1 MEGVEQKYCDA
12 CINAVIGAWRGLME
26 VSGQEVLCT
35 VPYGKG
41 DTLGLDAI
49 PEININ
55 GRLGA
60 FDSRAFLIT
69 EELDEQARRRWPTDS
84 DPERQPLMFF
94 CDPTDRSSQ
103 LKKFF
108 ERISRDSMTEKIGN
122 LMEGCD
128 AIKLWE
134 EMFEPPATI
143 TGSTSAITCVR
154 KGEIVFSVILNYITA
169 TICVATSSGVFW
181 YRLKRFSDSSNE
193 NIGLD
198 KIKKGKKLCFPGV
211 RKLGFSSD
219 DCKQLVT
226 FLGKEGYHENFR
238 DSKLFVES
246 ADKFL
251 HHTTPPGPPRSL
263 YLSELQKGY
272 GPVGFIFCNG
282 EKIGEWI
289 HWLSFVKYARNEYG
303 RCALRAFEISLE
315 RPYVK
320 NDMLMST
327 SPPYSLFREENNVM
341 YLDMSQLRNFERPS
355 QFRCMMVIIPWD
367 NERIIQ
373 VLKQYQYR
381 EITSVF

>member
-1 MEGVEQKYCDA
+1 MEGVEQKYCDT

-134 EMFEPPATI
+134 EMFEPP
-143 TGSTSAITCVR
+143 R
-154 KGEIVFSVILNYITA
+154 NNYWFNFGNYLCA
-169 TICVATSSGVFW
+169 
-181 YRLKRFSDSSNE
+181 KRRD
-193 NIGLD
+193 
-198 KIKKGKKLCFPGV
+198 CFFG
-211 RKLGFSSD
+211 
-219 DCKQLVT
+219 
-226 FLGKEGYHENFR
+226 
-238 DSKLFVES
+238 DSKLYHCNNLCS
-246 ADKFL
+246 DK
-251 HHTTPPGPPRSL
+251 
-263 YLSELQKGY
+263 
-272 GPVGFIFCNG
+272 
-282 EKIGEWI
+282 
-289 HWLSFVKYARNEYG
+289 
-303 RCALRAFEISLE
+303 
-315 RPYVK
+315 
-320 NDMLMST
+320 
-327 SPPYSLFREENNVM
+327 
-341 YLDMSQLRNFERPS
+341 
-355 QFRCMMVIIPWD
+355 
-367 NERIIQ
+367 
-373 VLKQYQYR
+373 
-381 EITSVF
+381 